1 MSTTDNPL
9 LNITGLPPFSRIQ
22 PQHVEPAVDA
32 LLADNRQAVR
42 DLLAAN
48 TTYTWDNL
56 VAPLEQLDERL
67 DRSWS
72 PVSHMNAVVNSEALR
87 EAYNACLPKLS
98 DYATEMGQ
106 NTALYAAFRQIA
118 DGAEYARLGAAQRK
132 VIDNAL
138 RDFQLDGV
146 ALDDRDKTRF
156 KAIMQEL
163 STLTARFQDNLLDA
177 TNAWSTL
184 LPDAALLDGLPE
196 SARAMLQQN
205 AAQRQLDGWL
215 LTLDF
220 PVYHAV
226 STFADN
232 RALRE
237 AIYTAYVTRASD
249 EGPHAGQWD
258 NSPLMEAILALRH
271 EAAQLLGFDNYAER
285 SLATKMAESPEHVL
299 AFLRDL
305 AERSLTMARRELD
318 DIRALAA
325 ADGVASLEAWD
336 TAYYGEK
343 LRQQRYD
350 FSQEELKP
358 YFPEARALNGMFQV
372 VERLYGL
379 GITERRGIDTWHPD
393 VRFFDIHDHDGR
405 LRGQFY
411 LDLYARP
418 HKRGGAW
425 MADCIGRS
433 QGPAG
438 AQIPVA
444 FLTCNLSPPVGED
457 PALFTHDEVVTL
469 FHEFGH
475 GLHHMLTLVDYP
487 SISGISGVAWDAVEL
502 PSQFMENW
510 CWEREALDLIA
521 AHYKTGEALPQ
532 PLLEKMQA
540 ARNHLAGMQ
549 MVRQL
554 EFALFDFRLHM
565 EYSPDTGAR
574 IYELLD
580 EVRREVAV
588 IQPPSF
594 NRFPHSFSHIFAG
607 GYAAGYYSYKWA
619 EVLSADAFASFEERG
634 IFDRETGQRF
644 MQAILEQGGSREPM
658 ELFIEFRG
666 REPTIDAL
674 LRHNGIA
681 A

>member
-1 MSTTDNPL
+1 MSTADNPL
-9 LNITGLPPFSRIQ
+9 LNIAGLPPFSRIQ

-42 DLLAAN
+42 ELLASN
-48 TTYTWDNL
+48 TDYTWDNL
-56 VAPLEQLDERL
+56 VTPLEQLDERL
-67 DRSWS
+67 DRCWS
-72 PVSHMNAVVNSEALR
+72 PVSHMNSVVNSEALR

-106 NTALYAAFRQIA
+106 NTALYEAFRQIA
-118 DGAEYARLGAAQRK
+118 DGAEYQRLNAAQRK

-138 RDFQLDGV
+138 RDFKLDGV
-146 ALDDRDKTRF
+146 ALDENAKARF

-163 STLTARFQDNLLDA
+163 STLTSTFQDNLLDA
-177 TNAWSTL
+177 TNAWSKQVT
-184 LPDAALLDGLPE
+184 DAALLDGLPE

-205 AAQRQLDGWL
+205 AAQRQLEGWL

-237 AIYTAYVTRASD
+237 EIYTAYVTRASD
-249 EGPHAGQWD
+249 EGPHAGRWD
-258 NSPLMEAILALRH
+258 NGPLMEAILALRH

-299 AFLRDL
+299 TFLHDL
-305 AERSLTMARRELD
+305 AGRSLTMARRELD
-318 DIRALAA
+318 EIRALAA
-325 ADGVASLEAWD
+325 ADGLASLEAWD

-358 YFPEARALNGMFQV
+358 YFPEARVLNGMFQI

-379 GITERRGIDTWHPD
+379 NITERRGIDTWHPD
-393 VRFFDIHDHDGR
+393 VRFFDIHDHADN

-411 LDLYARP
+411 LDLYARQ

-438 AQIPVA
+438 VQIPVA
-444 FLTCNLSPPVGED
+444 FLTCNLSPPVGAD

-521 AHYKTGEALPQ
+521 AHYQSGESLPQ

-588 IQPPSF
+588 VEPPSF

-619 EVLSADAFASFEERG
+619 EVLSADAFSSFEERG